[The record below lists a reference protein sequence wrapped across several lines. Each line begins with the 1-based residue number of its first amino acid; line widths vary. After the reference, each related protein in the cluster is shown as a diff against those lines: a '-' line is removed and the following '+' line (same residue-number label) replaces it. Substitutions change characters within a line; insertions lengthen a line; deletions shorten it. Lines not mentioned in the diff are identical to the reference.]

1 MANKRNWK
9 FWTGRTILGLLVIG
23 GLWLTNLIWFKP
35 FNIKHFYDK
44 VFIQLVMESP
54 ELTTQVGVPVLY
66 NLSKNELD
74 DISDKK
80 RWETFN
86 KMKEDYKTLQS
97 YDFESQSVENKLNI
111 KILSSFLGK
120 QIEGERF
127 FYHDSPV
134 NQMFGVQSNLPS
146 LMESSHKLSDE
157 SDLKAYI
164 TRLLNLVL
172 NSISYWK
179 G

>member
-9 FWTGRTILGLLVIG
+9 FWTGRTILGLLVVG

-80 RWETFN
+80 QWESFN

-97 YDFESQSVENKLNI
+97 YDFESQSEENKLNT
-111 KILSSFLGK
+111 KI
-120 QIEGERF
+120 
-127 FYHDSPV
+127 
-134 NQMFGVQSNLPS
+134 
-146 LMESSHKLSDE
+146 
-157 SDLKAYI
+157 
-164 TRLLNLVL
+164 
-172 NSISYWK
+172 
-179 G
+179 